1 MTQERSPGKHRVVIV
16 GGGFGGLYC
25 ARGLR
30 RSPVDVTLIDR
41 RNFHLFQ
48 PLLYQVA
55 TGALS
60 PANIA
65 TPLRCILSRQKN
77 CVVRLGEVVDLDPT
91 ARQVVLADGGRVP
104 FDTLVVA
111 TGSTHHYFGKCA
123 DWEPLAPGLKTVEDA
138 TEIRRKLLSAFERA
152 EQAGPE
158 ERRRLLTFVVVG
170 GGPTGVEMAGAIRE
184 LAVHTLKR
192 DFRFFDPADAK
203 VVLVESQPRVLAGF
217 HEKLSRKAGEALIS
231 LGVEVV
237 NGSRVTAVAPDHVIV
252 TDSSSRAER
261 RIDTETIIWAAGVKA
276 SPLLEIFCA
285 RLGSG
290 VETDNAGRIRVAPNC
305 SVPGH
310 PDVFVV
316 GDSALFNG
324 RDGKP
329 LPGVAPV
336 AMQQG
341 WFVAGLLDARAKG
354 KPADDEFKYRD
365 KGSMATIGRSMAVVD
380 MGWVR
385 FSGKVAWLAWL
396 FVHIL
401 YIARFSN
408 RVLVLWQWFWNYLTR
423 NRSAR
428 LITGELGGPTPD
440 ARHDQRPP
448 LVATVEETK

>member
-1 MTQERSPGKHRVVIV
+1 
-16 GGGFGGLYC
+16 
-25 ARGLR
+25 
-30 RSPVDVTLIDR
+30 
-41 RNFHLFQ
+41 
-48 PLLYQVA
+48 
-55 TGALS
+55 
-60 PANIA
+60 
-65 TPLRCILSRQKN
+65 
-77 CVVRLGEVVDLDPT
+77 
-91 ARQVVLADGGRVP
+91 
-104 FDTLVVA
+104 
-111 TGSTHHYFGKCA
+111 
-123 DWEPLAPGLKTVEDA
+123 
-138 TEIRRKLLSAFERA
+138 
-152 EQAGPE
+152 
-158 ERRRLLTFVVVG
+158 LLTFVVVG

-184 LAVHTLKR
+184 LAAHTLTR

-217 HEKLSRKAGEALIS
+217 HEKLSRKAGVALTS

-252 TDSSSRAER
+252 TDSTSRAER

-276 SPLLEIFCA
+276 SPLVEIVSA

-290 VETDNAGRIRVAPNC
+290 VEPDNAGRIRVAPNC

-341 WFVAGLLDARAKG
+341 WFVAGLIDRRARG
-354 KPADDEFKYRD
+354 KPADAEFKYRD

-380 MGWVR
+380 LGWVR

-396 FVHIL
+396 FVHNL

-408 RVLVLWQWFWNYLTR
+408 RVLVPWQWFRNYLTR